1 MSILLA
7 WNTYL
12 VGGLTVLF
20 LVVCVMMVLT
30 VLIQRPQGGG
40 LSGAFGS
47 GAGSGQTA
55 FGAKTGD
62 ALTIFTIIVFILFLG
77 FGITLNFGYRPEAAG
92 GGDVRV
98 LKTQVTPPTGKGDP
112 NAPDQ
117 TPGDAGATPAPTP
130 AGQNPAGTS
139 PTGAAPLV
147 VPPAPAPAPATDP
160 KATPATAPA
169 ATPVTPPAA
178 PK

>member
-77 FGITLNFGYRPEAAG
+77 FGITLNFGYRPESAG
-92 GGDVRV
+92 KGDVRV

-112 NAPDQ
+112 NAPAQQPD
-117 TPGDAGATPAPTP
+117 DSGATPAPAP
-130 AGQNPAGTS
+130 AGQTPTQPA
-139 PTGAAPLV
+139 PNGAAPLV
-147 VPPAPAPAPATDP
+147 VPPAPATDP
-160 KATPATAPA
+160 KGTPATAPGT
-169 ATPVTPPAA
+169 TPAVPPAA

>member
-7 WNTYL
+7 WNSYL

-62 ALTIFTIIVFILFLG
+62 ALTIFTIIVFVSFLTL
-77 FGITLNFGYRPEAAG
+77 GIFLNFGYRPEAVEAG
-92 GGDVRV
+92 ETTV
-98 LKTQVTPPTGKGDP
+98 LKTRVTNPDGTEIPLQSVPPPGNP
-112 NAPDQ
+112 AP
-117 TPGDAGATPAPTP
+117 AGAPGTP
-130 AGQNPAGTS
+130 TS
-139 PTGAAPLV
+139 TDGGAAPGV
-147 VPPAPAPAPATDP
+147 DAAKPTPSPTPSETPSAPPS
-160 KATPATAPA
+160 
-169 ATPVTPPAA
+169 A